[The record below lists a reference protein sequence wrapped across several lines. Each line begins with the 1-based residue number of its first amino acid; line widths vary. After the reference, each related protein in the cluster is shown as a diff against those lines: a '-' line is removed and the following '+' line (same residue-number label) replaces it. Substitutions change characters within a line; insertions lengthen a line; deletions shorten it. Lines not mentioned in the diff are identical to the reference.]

1 MLLSLQIFTVVNAQ
15 MLNKYPSHLVTLQSP
30 STRNVFQQIFLVLGG
45 VEGSRY
51 MFVWNSW
58 LSFRG
63 VLQMLYLS
71 TLISRRREKKL
82 NIKNA
87 TKNSDNSLITV
98 VKIYTKKLNCSLYLM
113 YWNNFVRQPNKIT
126 SSIIFSASF

>member
-51 MFVWNSW
+51 MFV
-58 LSFRG
+58 
-63 VLQMLYLS
+63 
-71 TLISRRREKKL
+71 
-82 NIKNA
+82 
-87 TKNSDNSLITV
+87 
-98 VKIYTKKLNCSLYLM
+98 
-113 YWNNFVRQPNKIT
+113 
-126 SSIIFSASF
+126 